1 MVENHAAWVQG
12 YAAGQADMR
21 GRIAAASSLATITEQ
36 ERIIEIIERCPR
48 LDNDRTIDAPTL
60 ITLIRGLSA

>member
-21 GRIAAASSLATITEQ
+21 GRIAAASSLATIAEQ
-36 ERIIEIIERCPR
+36 ERII
-48 LDNDRTIDAPTL
+48 TL
-60 ITLIRGLSA
+60 LNKSHLTEEYKQQLIQQIRGLAE